1 MTSTYVTSTI
11 EIVWLVLSYRY
22 DYTREELSMVPRLA
36 LVILK
41 TVRRISA
48 KQRLM

>member
-1 MTSTYVTSTI
+1 MLLQQLKLYG
-11 EIVWLVLSYRY
+11 WFLSYRY
-22 DYTREELSMVPRLA
+22 DYTREELSMVQSLA

>member
-1 MTSTYVTSTI
+1 MLLQQLKLYG
-11 EIVWLVLSYRY
+11 WFLSYRY
-22 DYTREELSMVPRLA
+22 DYTREELSMVQRLA

>member
-1 MTSTYVTSTI
+1 MLLQQLKLYG
-11 EIVWLVLSYRY
+11 WFLSYRY
-22 DYTREELSMVPRLA
+22 DYTREKLSMVPRLA